1 MRATSAGEVT
11 PGITALEYH
20 QRRAKLA
27 GALPPNSIA
36 ILAASDIKY
45 RSGAVFYEF
54 HQDPDFFYLT
64 GFKEPQALAVIE
76 KTGAD
81 EEHAFHLYVR
91 AKDSKAELWDGARSG
106 VQAAQD
112 VFNADESGDIN
123 RVSSILPNMVRRAE
137 VVYTDLPGSAN
148 SQSSFTQYLTGAA
161 PQPTAGLPKLLQEA
175 RNTAVRPLRPLMNN
189 LRVTKS
195 EAEIRNMRKA
205 GQASGRAFTE
215 AMRQSWTK
223 EKDLWA
229 FLDYRFKAHGCDS
242 WAYVPVVAGA
252 ENALSIHY
260 VRNDDVLNKGDLVLV
275 DAGGEYGGYIA
286 DITRT
291 WPVNGKFSDAQR
303 DLYEAILRVQRTC
316 VSLCRE
322 DADMTLDK
330 LHKVAENG
338 LKDGLKQ
345 LGFNM
350 SGDALVTL
358 FPHHLGHY
366 IGLDVHDSPGYP
378 RKTPLKTGHCITIE
392 PGIYVPNDN
401 RWPSHFRGMGIRI
414 EDSVCIQPENPLVFT
429 TEAVKEVRATLR
441 PWTSSE
447 IDMIRFLGR

>member
-223 EKDLWA
+223 RKT
-229 FLDYRFKAHGCDS
+229 F
-242 WAYVPVVAGA
+242 AGA